1 MVLNEKLVT
10 ERRRD
15 HAESFILVKVVAT
28 AVIMSRFETAAS
40 TP

>member
-10 ERRRD
+10 ERRD